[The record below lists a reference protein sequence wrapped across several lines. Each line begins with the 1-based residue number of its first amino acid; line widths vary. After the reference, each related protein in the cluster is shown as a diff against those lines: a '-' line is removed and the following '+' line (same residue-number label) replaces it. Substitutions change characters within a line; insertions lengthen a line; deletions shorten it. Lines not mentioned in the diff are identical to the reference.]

1 MFWRNPSAAFFNF
14 VLPLLF
20 LFAGGAILS
29 GNQRDLDK
37 LLPSIAALS
46 VMSTT
51 FTALAYNIVYLRE
64 RGVLKRVRGT
74 PLPTVSYFGGVM
86 ANAVTN
92 AALQIAIVVL
102 AGKLVFGIGWPRDWA
117 QLAVFVVAG
126 VACLSALGVA
136 FAHLIPNFESTAAY
150 VNAVF
155 LPVVFVSFYV
165 FDSSSAPDFLRNI
178 AEALPL
184 KPLIDGLYAA
194 IVSGSGLGDNLDA
207 LAIIKDGRILAI
219 GPPRELG
226 AGSAHY
232 RVSYR
237 GAGGELVERQTDD
250 PTRLL
255 HELTGEALA
264 RGERLEDL
272 AVRRP
277 TLEELYLELTA
288 DG

>member
-1 MFWRNPSAAFFNF
+1 MAELRARRGPSAGRGIPLLAWRQYRLERRMFWRNPSAAFFNF
-14 VLPLLF
+14 LLPLLF
-20 LFAGGAILS
+20 LAGGGIILS
-29 GNQRDLDK
+29 GNQHELNRLV
-37 LLPSIAALS
+37 PAIAALS

-117 QLAVFVVAG
+117 ELAVFVVAG

-136 FAHLIPNFESTAAY
+136 FAHVIPNFESTAAY

-165 FDSSSAPDFLRNI
+165 FDSSSAPAFLRNI

-184 KPLIDGLYAA
+184 KPLIDGLSAA
-194 IVSGSGLGDNLDA
+194 LVSGWD
-207 LAIIKDGRILAI
+207 R
-219 GPPRELG
+219 
-226 AGSAHY
+226 
-232 RVSYR
+232 
-237 GAGGELVERQTDD
+237 
-250 PTRLL
+250 
-255 HELTGEALA
+255 
-264 RGERLEDL
+264 
-272 AVRRP
+272 
-277 TLEELYLELTA
+277 
-288 DG
+288 